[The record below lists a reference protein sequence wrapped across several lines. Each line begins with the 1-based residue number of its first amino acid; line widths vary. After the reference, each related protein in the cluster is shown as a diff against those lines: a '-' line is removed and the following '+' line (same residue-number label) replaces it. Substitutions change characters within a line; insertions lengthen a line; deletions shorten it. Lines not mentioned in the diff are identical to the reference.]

1 MNHNIPK
8 NLLEINGSISKK
20 NIERCLNLQVLFQHN
35 YDEYKRRLK
44 QLSKKN
50 REDIQW
56 LTEFLF
62 QYVDEY
68 VSLRILPTDLEAYRN
83 TR

>member
-20 NIERCLNLQVLFQHN
+20 DIEECLNLQVLVKN
-35 YDEYKRRLK
+35 DVDEFNRRVK
-44 QLSKKN
+44 KLSKKRTDN
-50 REDIQW
+50 IQW
-56 LTEFLF
+56 LTDFLF
-62 QYVDEY
+62 QYIDVDL
-68 VSLRILPTDLEAYRN
+68 SLKIFPTDLEAAQN